1 MKYFLIAG
9 ERSGDLHAAFLI
21 KQILQCDT
29 DAELV
34 GYGGEQMEEAGMK
47 LISHYREISFM
58 GFIEVVQNLR
68 VINKRMTECQKAI
81 RSFQPDVL
89 VLVDFPGFNLRMAR
103 FAKKYQ
109 FKVAYYIAPK
119 AWAWKESR
127 VKTIKKYVDRLY
139 SILPFEIA
147 FFQKHNYPIK
157 YVGNPVIEEIEAHE
171 FATLS
176 IAGSSGPKVAY
187 LPGSRVQEVKT
198 SIAMIIECAQLK
210 PDYHFLVAAVDNV
223 DTFYYDPLKELSN
236 VEVFVGKT
244 YEVLKASDAAVV
256 TSGTATLETAI
267 LNVPQVV
274 CYKTSKVS
282 YWIARALIKVRFLSL
297 VNLIQ
302 DKRIVQEFV
311 QDEYTPDTVLQEI
324 DKILVD
330 AQYRQQ
336 MLRDYKN
343 LAEQIGNHSASD
355 RVAEDLTTWI
365 QS

>member
-21 KQILQCDT
+21 KQLLHFDPN
-29 DAELV
+29 AEIV
-34 GYGGEQMEEAGMK
+34 GYGGEQMEKAGMK
-47 LISHYREISFM
+47 LISHYKEISFM

-68 VINKRMTECQKAI
+68 LISKRMKECEKAI
-81 RSFQPDVL
+81 WNFQPDVL

-103 FAKKYQ
+103 FSKTHQ

-147 FFQKHNYPIK
+147 FFKKHNYPVH
-157 YVGNPVIEEIEAHE
+157 YVGNPVMEEIEAHV
-171 FATLS
+171 FAPLPIVGTT
-176 IAGSSGPKVAY
+176 GPKVAY

-198 SIAMIIECAQLK
+198 SIDMIIECARLK
-210 PDYHFLVAAVDNV
+210 PDYQFLVAAVDNV
-223 DTFYYDPLKELSN
+223 DAAFYDPLKGLPN
-236 VEVFVGKT
+236 VEVFIGKT

-256 TSGTATLETAI
+256 TSGTATLETAL

-274 CYKTSKVS
+274 CYKTSKIS

-311 QDEYTPDTVLQEI
+311 QNEYTPKIVLTEI
-324 DKILVD
+324 DKILGD
-330 AQYRQQ
+330 EHYRKK
-336 MLRDYKN
+336 MLEDYKK
-343 LAEQIGNHSASD
+343 LAAQIGNHSAS
-355 RVAEDLTTWI
+355 RKVAEDLTNWI
-365 QS
+365 RA